1 MTTAR
6 LAKLGLA
13 GLVGLALAGGAAVQA
28 AETKPPVSAAKRWES
43 EFSMWQKVSS
53 SSDPAGYEDYLKQ
66 FPNGTFASMARLRLA
81 ELNAAGASKPSS
93 GAASAGTAVGEKER
107 NEEARKAAEAERL
120 KAEQDAKVAAE
131 KAQAEQDRLAA
142 EAERQR
148 IAEEERLR
156 KEEQARAEAEARR
169 AAEAR
174 AEAER
179 QAAEAERKRAQEAA
193 EAEALRAEQEA
204 KAEQARLKAEQEAKA
219 AAEAQAKADAAAAEK
234 AKAEAEQA
242 AAEAE
247 RARAQAAAEA
257 ERLKAAEE
265 ARAAAEARRS
275 ADEAAAD
282 KAKAEAE
289 KAQAEAERLR
299 AAEAGAAEGEKAAD
313 VARPEEENRPAG
325 ATADALDTEAL
336 PTDAGQGTGQSDGS
350 QAAATDDAGETTT
363 ETERQARREDNAWS
377 RAVLNGRAQAFEGYL
392 RVYPDG
398 RFADQARERLSAI
411 DKQGGTAER
420 DVGQPAEDNAGLGGS
435 NPGSAGADRAD
446 QGSIVSP
453 RPAAPASREVL
464 ADPRQPTIYRT
475 PGDAREAY
483 LEPAT
488 RAQSQQWLSML
499 GYNTGGVDGVF
510 GSRTRGAIAAW
521 QRAAGYAADGYLTR
535 KQYRQ
540 LGEAARYAQRR
551 DRQYVARQRA
561 ERDRYYND
569 GYGVYEGPVGGYL
582 EGPVGGYYEGP
593 ADGYYVGP
601 RGDLT
606 ISGPG
611 Y

>member
-13 GLVGLALAGGAAVQA
+13 GLVGFALAGVPAVQA
-28 AETKPPVSAAKRWES
+28 DETKPPVSASKRWES

-120 KAEQDAKVAAE
+120 KAEQEAKVAAE
-131 KAQAEQDRLAA
+131 RAQAEQDRLAA
-142 EAERQR
+142 EAERKR

-156 KEEQARAEAEARR
+156 EEEQARAQAEAKR

-179 QAAEAERKRAQEAA
+179 QAAEAERKRAQEA
-193 EAEALRAEQEA
+193 ERLRAEQEA

-219 AAEAQAKADAAAAEK
+219 AAEAQAKA
-234 AKAEAEQA
+234 EAEQA

-247 RARAQAAAEA
+247 RERAQAAAEA
-257 ERLKAAEE
+257 DRLKAAEE
-265 ARAAAEARRS
+265 AKAAAEARAR

-299 AAEAGAAEGEKAAD
+299 AAEAVADEGEKGAD
-313 VARPEEENRPAG
+313 SARPAEESRPAG

-336 PTDAGQGTGQSDGS
+336 PTGPGPGTEPDAGS
-350 QAAATDDAGETTT
+350 QAATTDDAGAGNGAGNA

-411 DKQGGTAER
+411 EKQGGTAQQ
-420 DVGQPAEDNAGLGGS
+420 DAGQPSEDNAGLGGS
-435 NPGSAGADRAD
+435 GAGSAGAGGAD
-446 QGSIVSP
+446 QGSVVSA
-453 RPAAPASREVL
+453 RPIAPGSREVL

-475 PGDAREAY
+475 PGVAREAY

-521 QRAAGYAADGYLTR
+521 QRSAGYAADGYLTR
-535 KQYRQ
+535 KQFRQ

-561 ERDRYYND
+561 QRDRYYND
-569 GYGVYEGPVGGYL
+569 GYGVYEGPVGGGYL

-593 ADGYYVGP
+593 VDGYYGGP
-601 RGDLT
+601 SGDLT